1 MINIYFCDDDQS
13 VVQKYQ
19 YLIKKY
25 AMARSLAINL
35 EIFNRGEN
43 LIFYLQDNPVMPDII
58 FLDIFMDKM
67 NGIEVAQKIREM
79 GVESHIIFLTT
90 SSDFVFEAFDVRSF
104 NYLVK
109 QDTDEARFRDVL
121 SSAITMVEKK
131 ATNFFTCSMGAET
144 RNIPISE
151 IVYFEIYRRVMR
163 VYFNGDQYFD
173 FYETMDQL
181 STDLESQGFIRV
193 HRSYLVNMA
202 HVVLF
207 EKQHISLTNGAK
219 LAIGRAYQSDIRSR
233 FNSFILEE
241 ID

>member
-1 MINIYFCDDDQS
+1 M
-13 VVQKYQ
+13 
-19 YLIKKY
+19 
-25 AMARSLAINL
+25 
-35 EIFNRGEN
+35 
-43 LIFYLQDNPVMPDII
+43 NPVMPDII

-79 GVESHIIFLTT
+79 GIESHIIFLTT

-207 EKQHISLTNGAK
+207 EKQHISLTNSAK

-233 FNSFILEE
+233 FNSFLLEE
-241 ID
+241 LD